1 MHNGRIGGQRIIMH
15 TIPFY
20 EFGLS
25 APVLQAIDDIG
36 YEEATP
42 IQTEAIPLLM
52 SGKDVIGQSQ
62 TGTGKTAAFA
72 IPAIERLLADGEK
85 GVQVLILCPTREL
98 AIQACNEIRKLARY
112 TNGIRSAAIYGGQDI
127 EQQIR
132 ELQNGAQIV
141 VGTPGRVMDHMRRRT
156 LKLYGIK
163 IVILD
168 EADEMLSMG
177 FREDIDTI
185 FADIPD
191 QRQTVLF
198 SATMSPEILEITNL
212 YMTNPKIIKVVRKE
226 LTVEGIDQYYY
237 NIPHSH
243 KIEAL
248 SRLMDVYHPEPAMV
262 FCNTKKQVD
271 ELVSAMQQRGYVAEG
286 LHGDMKQQARDHVM
300 NTFRSGRVD
309 ILIATDVAA
318 RGIDVSGVG
327 AVFNYD
333 IPQDYEYYVHRIG
346 RTGRAGKSGLAFT
359 FVTGSREMAELR
371 GIMNFTHKEIT
382 KRTIPTC
389 AQVME
394 SRRQRFARRVCA
406 AVENEDLSEYINM
419 VEQLTYDGIS
429 SVEIAAALLKSEM
442 TSGGKASMPS
452 EADDFAFAG
461 HERRRQ
467 SSGGRQSGRDFRDVR
482 RSFSRDGNERATSKI
497 YINLGSNAGLLP
509 KHIVGTVAGETGL
522 AGKYIGKIEINERY
536 STFDVPQEAA
546 GTVIDVL
553 NKTRMIGKK
562 IKARLFNEQY

>member
-127 EQQIR
+127 ERQIR

-156 LKLYGIK
+156 LKLDGIK

-226 LTVEGIDQYYY
+226 LTVEM
-237 NIPHSH
+237 P
-243 KIEAL
+243 
-248 SRLMDVYHPEPAMV
+248 
-262 FCNTKKQVD
+262 C
-271 ELVSAMQQRGYVAEG
+271 
-286 LHGDMKQQARDHVM
+286 
-300 NTFRSGRVD
+300 
-309 ILIATDVAA
+309 
-318 RGIDVSGVG
+318 
-327 AVFNYD
+327 
-333 IPQDYEYYVHRIG
+333 
-346 RTGRAGKSGLAFT
+346 
-359 FVTGSREMAELR
+359 
-371 GIMNFTHKEIT
+371 
-382 KRTIPTC
+382 
-389 AQVME
+389 
-394 SRRQRFARRVCA
+394 RR
-406 AVENEDLSEYINM
+406 
-419 VEQLTYDGIS
+419 
-429 SVEIAAALLKSEM
+429 
-442 TSGGKASMPS
+442 
-452 EADDFAFAG
+452 
-461 HERRRQ
+461 
-467 SSGGRQSGRDFRDVR
+467 
-482 RSFSRDGNERATSKI
+482 
-497 YINLGSNAGLLP
+497 
-509 KHIVGTVAGETGL
+509 
-522 AGKYIGKIEINERY
+522 
-536 STFDVPQEAA
+536 
-546 GTVIDVL
+546 
-553 NKTRMIGKK
+553 
-562 IKARLFNEQY
+562 

>member
-1 MHNGRIGGQRIIMH
+1 MIMH
-15 TIPFY
+15 TIPFS

-25 APVLQAIDDIG
+25 EPVLQAIDDIG

-42 IQTEAIPLLM
+42 IQTRTIPLLI
-52 SGKDVIGQSQ
+52 SGRDVIGQSQ

-72 IPAIERLLADGEK
+72 IPAIERLIADKEA

-98 AIQACNEIRKLARY
+98 AIQACNEIRKLTRHIPF
-112 TNGIRSAAIYGGQDI
+112 IRAAAIYGGQDI
-127 EQQIR
+127 DYQIR
-132 ELQNGAQIV
+132 QLHSGVQIV
-141 VGTPGRVMDHMRRRT
+141 VGTPGRIMDHMRRRT
-156 LKLYGIK
+156 LMLNSVK
-163 IVILD
+163 IAILD

-177 FREDIDTI
+177 FREDIDEI
-185 FADIPD
+185 FSHIPR

-198 SATMSPEILEITNL
+198 SATMSEEILEITNL
-212 YMTNPKIIKVVRKE
+212 YMTDPTVIRVMRKE
-226 LTVEGIDQYYY
+226 LTVEGIDEYYY

-248 SRLMDVYHPEPAMV
+248 SRLMDVYRPEPAMV

-300 NTFRSGRVD
+300 NTFRSGKVD

-318 RGIDVSGVG
+318 RGIDVSGIG

-359 FVTGSREMAELR
+359 FVTGSHEMAELR
-371 GIMNFTHKEIT
+371 GIMKYTGKEISNSS
-382 KRTIPTC
+382 IPTS

-394 SRRQRFARRVCA
+394 CRRKRFALSVCA
-406 AVENEDLSEYINM
+406 AVEHEDLTEYIQM
-419 VEQLTYDGIS
+419 VEQLSDEGIS
-429 SVEIAAALLKSEM
+429 PVEIAAALLRSEM
-442 TSGGKASMPS
+442 TSGGKTAIPS

-467 SSGGRQSGRDFRDVR
+467 GDNRRQDERRERRKCGRLR
-482 RSFSRDGNERATSKI
+482 GNERSSHPTSKI
-497 YINLGSNAGLLP
+497 YINIGSSAGLLP
-509 KHIVGTVAGETGL
+509 KHIVGTVANEAGL
-522 AGKYIGKIEINERY
+522 PGKSIGRIEINERY

-546 GTVIDVL
+546 ESVIEIL
-553 NKTRMIGKK
+553 NRTRIIGRKVT
-562 IKARLFNEQY
+562 ARLYTEQF